1 MPRPRVNP
9 DKKLTE
15 QVYVLLTKVEREAVD
30 KARKGRPVSEWIRET
45 ILPFLR
51 AWLR

>member
-1 MPRPRVNP
+1 MPRPRVDP
-9 DKKLTE
+9 EKRLSEKVTTDLTPR
-15 QVYVLLTKVEREAVD
+15 ERKAVD
-30 KARKGRPVSEWIRET
+30 EARKGRPVSEWIRET

>member
-1 MPRPRVNP
+1 MPRPRVDP
-9 DKKLTE
+9 KKKLSE
-15 QVYVLLTKVEREAVD
+15 KVTTLFSKPERKALD
-30 KARKGRPVSEWIRET
+30 KARNGRPVSEWIRET